1 MMHMFRE
8 IIQNFQINDF
18 THHFQKRLDE
28 SVDTNYHKQKLME
41 SLAEHH
47 NWNVDIFEELKPVVR
62 RQLKLANSVLLWTKI
77 IKQCDS
83 FLIRKL
89 PQKEKMIAAA
99 IFTMLQKIDPT
110 MKKIGL
116 NLKYQL
122 PFLQNYQHYGRE
134 TRIHLQRFLNYARN
148 ERMLTESIFEF
159 FESKE
164 VSDNIN
170 SLFDYVE
177 TPKWKR
183 KVDEFR
189 SHIQKF
195 SLSKIAPK
203 SHKHLPKLAGSF
215 ACIMIL
221 LIVLNTIVKRDV
233 LKGDVLASPIPKTE
247 EVQPA
252 TAEVIIPPAVDT
264 GNYIQFTIRPK
275 DALWSISRLFGVSVD
290 TIATFNGYNDP
301 AKIRHGTTI
310 KIPLNNSIE
319 NQKMLLAKALY
330 GEARGED
337 RDTKIAIAWTVKN
350 RFHNGGWGSSLAQ
363 VILKRK
369 QFSCFNPGDKN
380 YDNVKNPSGNAWTEA
395 QDVAGGVLDGT
406 IPDPTGGALFYHN
419 KHVWD
424 AKNKKWK
431 ELKLVWS
438 SGIEPCYETKRL
450 FFFDRANRAT

>member
-41 SLAEHH
+41 SLASHH
-47 NWNVDIFEELKPVVR
+47 NWNVDLFEELRPVVR
-62 RQLKLANSVLLWTKI
+62 RQLKLANSVLLWTSI

-89 PQKEKMIAAA
+89 PQREKMIAAA
-99 IFTMLQKIDPT
+99 IFTIIQKIEPT
-110 MKKIGL
+110 MKKIQL

-122 PFLQNYQHYGRE
+122 PFLRDYQHLGVE
-134 TRIHLQRFLNYARN
+134 TRLHLQRFLNYVRN
-148 ERMLTESIFEF
+148 EHMLTQSIFEY

-164 VSDNIN
+164 VTDNIN
-170 SLFDYVE
+170 ALFDYVE
-177 TPKWKR
+177 KPKWKK
-183 KVDEFR
+183 KVAELK

-195 SLSKIAPK
+195 RLSKIAPK
-203 SHKHLPKLAGSF
+203 STKHLPKLAGSF

-221 LIVLNTIVKRDV
+221 LIILNAIVKKDA
-233 LKGDVLASPIPKTE
+233 LKGEVLANPVPKTE

-252 TAEVIIPPAVDT
+252 PAVVVPPTFDT
-264 GNYIQFTIRPK
+264 GNYINFTIRPR

-290 TIATFNGYNDP
+290 TIATFNGYPDP
-301 AKIRHGTTI
+301 AKIKHGTTI

-319 NQKMLLAKALY
+319 NQILILAKALH

-337 RDTKIAIAWTVKN
+337 RATRIAIAWVVKN
-350 RFHNGGWGSSLAQ
+350 RFNNGGWGNSITQ

-369 QFSCFNPGDKN
+369 QFSCFNPWDKN
-380 YDNVKNPSGNAWTEA
+380 YDEVKNPHGSSWTQA
-395 QDVAGGVLDGT
+395 KKIAKGVLEGT
-406 IPDPTGGALFYHN
+406 IADPTGGALYYHN
-419 KHVWD
+419 KWTWD
-424 AKNKKWK
+424 KKNKKWK
-431 ELKLVWS
+431 DLKLIWS
-438 SGIEPCYETKRL
+438 SGIKPCYETKRL
-450 FFFDRANRAT
+450 VFFDRANRAS